1 MNKDFVNTI
10 LELKDMWKFELVKYN
25 NKDAIVVY
33 ISYENPD
40 YPGEYLDYPLLFI
53 DNDSIG
59 VISADVFKK
68 LSDTLIVNCIE
79 NYIIGLFVNNNI
91 IEIINFDWNNVEDRQ
106 E

>member
-1 MNKDFVNTI
+1 MNKDFLNTI

-53 DNDSIG
+53 DKNSTGI
-59 VISADVFKK
+59 ISANIFKK
-68 LSDTLIVNCIE
+68 LLDTSIINCIE
-79 NYIIGLFVNNNI
+79 NYVIGLFVNNSI
-91 IEIINFDWNNVEDRQ
+91 TQIVNFNWDDVEDR
-106 E
+106 

>member
-1 MNKDFVNTI
+1 MNKNFLNTI
-10 LELKDMWKFELVKYN
+10 NELKDMWKFKLVKYN
-25 NKDAIVVY
+25 NKDAIIVH

-40 YPGEYLDYPLLFI
+40 YPGKYLDYPLLFV
-53 DNDSIG
+53 DNNYTG
-59 VISADVFKK
+59 AISTNVFKK

-91 IEIINFDWNNVEDRQ
+91 IQIINFDWDNVEDRQ

>member
-1 MNKDFVNTI
+1 MNKDFLNTI

-53 DNDSIG
+53 DSNSTGI
-59 VISADVFKK
+59 ISANIFKK
-68 LSDTLIVNCIE
+68 LLDTSIINCIE
-79 NYIIGLFVNNNI
+79 NYVIGLFVNNSI
-91 IEIINFDWNNVEDRQ
+91 TQIVNFNWDDVEDR
-106 E
+106 